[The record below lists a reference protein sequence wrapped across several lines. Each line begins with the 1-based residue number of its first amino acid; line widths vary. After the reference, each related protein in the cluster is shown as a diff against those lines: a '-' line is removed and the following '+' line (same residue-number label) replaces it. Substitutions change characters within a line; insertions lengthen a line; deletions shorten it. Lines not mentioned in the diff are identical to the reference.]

1 MTATERYNQAFL
13 RVRAAEHALYHA
25 RGEALA
31 ELLAMNEE
39 LRAERAPDND

>member
-1 MTATERYNQAFL
+1 MTTTERYNEAFMA
-13 RVRAAEHALYHA
+13 VRAAEHALYHA

-39 LRAERAPDND
+39 LHAERAPDNI